1 MINTRPD
8 LAHIPNPESLSFPRR
23 RSLWLDQVH
32 ADPELS
38 PFTFKLAYALARFFN
53 EQKGYAWPSMGR
65 LATECRV
72 TRNGVKNAINNLVVR
87 GHLHREIR
95 PGRNRTN
102 HFRWVT
108 HVSAALNNDPE
119 AAMGPVVA
127 QAINGRSP
135 LPNTDMN
142 TATAV
147 AIIHEET
154 ATAVAEK
161 GNDYCEKGQPPLHKT
176 VTAVA
181 PTNIKNLIKKQ
192 AKTLSNHARVNSDSI
207 SFEQFW
213 EVYPKKVSRPD
224 ALIAFSRALG
234 RTPLETIIAGASRYS
249 EERNGKDPQY
259 TKSPARWL
267 ESEGWLD
274 LCLGKPLSQNSN
286 SPISAELDSGSM
298 QLNAALNR
306 ALAQLGK
313 RVRSEGA

>member
-1 MINTRPD
+1 MINTRPEM
-8 LAHIPNPESLSFPRR
+8 AHTPNPESLSFPRR

-53 EQKGYAWPSMGR
+53 EQQGYAWPSMGR
-65 LATECRV
+65 LAIECRV

-108 HVSAALNNDPE
+108 HVSTALNKGPG

-127 QAINGRSP
+127 EAINGQP
-135 LPNTDMN
+135 LLPNTGMN
-142 TATAV
+142 SATAV
-147 AIIHEET
+147 ALIHEET
-154 ATAVAEK
+154 AMNVAEK
-161 GNDYCEKGQPPLHKT
+161 GNDGCGKGQPPLHKR

-192 AKTLSNHARVNSDSI
+192 AKTLSSRTRSNTDPI
-207 SFEQFW
+207 SFEHFW
-213 EVYPKKVSRPD
+213 EVYPKKVSRSD

-234 RTPLETIIAGASRYS
+234 SAPLETIIAGASRYS
-249 EERNGKDPQY
+249 DERNGKDPQY

-274 LCLGKPLSQNSN
+274 LCLGQPLGQKGN
-286 SPISAELDSGSM
+286 SPNSAELDSGSM